1 MTNVTVKN
9 VGTVAGYNSNFG
21 DSVTL
26 NNISVTG
33 GHVCRSF
40 QGRNDGK
47 EPTSLG
53 YQCDK

>member
-9 VGTVAGYNSNFG
+9 VGTVAGYNSNF
-21 DSVTL
+21 
-26 NNISVTG
+26 
-33 GHVCRSF
+33 F

-53 YQCDK
+53 YQCDKQGKFSCTRK